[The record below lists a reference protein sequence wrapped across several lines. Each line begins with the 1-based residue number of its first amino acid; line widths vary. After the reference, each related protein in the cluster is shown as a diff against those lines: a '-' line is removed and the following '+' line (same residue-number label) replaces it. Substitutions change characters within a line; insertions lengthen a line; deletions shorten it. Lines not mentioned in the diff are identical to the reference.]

1 MMSFLKGAPKLVAPK
16 IFRVE
21 KYRPMVLEDIVGNA
35 EAVDRMTAIASQ
47 GNMPN
52 LIFSV
57 CELFVWA
64 LPHAAVAS
72 AGSNAVLTCAVYCVC
87 PSGAAWLRQNN

>member
-1 MMSFLKGAPKLVAPK
+1 MADVEMEAAEPTERVKSDKNEFLPW
-16 IFRVE
+16 VE

-57 CELFVWA
+57 SEIFIF
-64 LPHAAVAS
+64 
-72 AGSNAVLTCAVYCVC
+72 
-87 PSGAAWLRQNN
+87 